1 MSANIFVP
9 NDYYTIY
16 CNKVV
21 QSGEGPPAGGASYI
35 SVTGSSAG
43 AVLAPQSGDVK
54 VVFGNAST
62 PGADSTGKDTNWT
75 WDAANSQLNVIKGG
89 LFLIT
94 FNYYVNATGLNNQIA
109 IADSAEPTNFY
120 PMTTP
125 SAVAAFSGVLSFSRI
140 TRLANDSTFSF
151 IVRNFS
157 SAGTTNIYTCN
168 FSLTQLGA

>member
-1 MSANIFVP
+1 MSVNIFQP

-16 CNKVV
+16 CKEVI
-21 QSGEGPPAGGASYI
+21 QSGEGPAPAGASYI
-35 SVTGSSAG
+35 SVTGSSG
-43 AVLAPQSGDVK
+43 YAVLPTQSGDVK

-62 PGADSTGKDTNWT
+62 PGADSTGSPDNWT
-75 WDAANSQLNVIKGG
+75 WDAVNSQLNIIKGG

-94 FNYYVNATGLNNQIA
+94 FNYFVNATSLNNQIA
-109 IADSAEPTNFY
+109 IADSAEPSNFY

-125 SAVAAFSGVLSFSRI
+125 SAVADLSGVLSFSRI
-140 TRLANDSTFSF
+140 TRLTDASTFYF

-157 SAGTTNIYTCN
+157 SAGTTNLGTCN